1 MQIRTIPKSFFN
13 STEIQG
19 IGDAIVKVIELDYQ
33 LNQTIIQSLH
43 NKLKEALNNLDQSRV
58 NSKLNTQTNLLE
70 EADLV
75 RDYAFRAFWSMIEAG
90 AMRQNDNYRTAA
102 LAILNHFKSFDRS
115 LYTFGYDKQT
125 TALKDFIATMEKKD
139 AQQALSALQMQDW
152 LTELKA
158 AQEQFL
164 KVYEH
169 KISEETQ
176 KKVLLPTRE
185 AREQVFAYLTAL
197 IQTMNALVLGGDKSL
212 EALNTRI
219 DRIIEEFETKA
230 RSRKTRKQNEGN
242 QVEDD
247 PVEGEY

>member
-1 MQIRTIPKSFFN
+1 MQIRTISKSFFT
-13 STEIQG
+13 SIEMQG
-19 IGDAIVKVIELDYQ
+19 MGDALVQLIEAEPQ
-33 LNQTIIQSLH
+33 LNQPIIQSLLA
-43 NKLKEALNNLDQSRV
+43 NLKQTLGALNLSRI
-58 NSKLNTQTNLLE
+58 NSSLNTQTTLLE
-70 EADLV
+70 EADLA
-75 RDYAFRAFWSMIEAG
+75 RDYAFRAFWNMIEIG
-90 AMRQNDNYRTAA
+90 TIRQNETYRKAA
-102 LAILNHFKSFDRS
+102 LTLFNYFKPFDRG
-115 LYTFGYDKQT
+115 LYKFSYEKQST
-125 TALKDFIATMEKKD
+125 VLKDFIASMEKED
-139 AQQALSALQMQDW
+139 ASQALATMQMQDW

-212 EALNTRI
+212 KALNTRI